1 MNLHFAINDRFVHEF
16 IKKTNEIGLLNE
28 NLFVIYGDTIVET
41 KVKIDVNVIHIN
53 DLNDS
58 LNYINNV
65 IDNVDNIYIHYLSI
79 QVVNLLQN
87 VKLKINVVWVFWGS
101 DGYQLYG
108 VREVPRIRDVG
119 LKEYFRSLKFELFG
133 PRNTE
138 IISFIRN
145 HVKYFAHYIKED
157 CNIINE
163 KLNVEME
170 FIDFTYASVSSCLYN
185 CSNEKKNIILVGN
198 SGDTT
203 NNHLVI
209 FKRFLSTSNSE
220 QIVCP
225 LSYGG
230 NAISTQRV
238 INYATEKF
246 GEKFTPLLNKLSYE
260 DYNENILCLVKSALF
275 YHEVPQA
282 YGNILQLLYNGAKV
296 YLNPRS
302 NLYTYL
308 IRLGFKIYPLNN
320 QTKCYQID
328 QLDIESQGYN
338 RKLTMQVCDN
348 REINRKYNYLLK
360 LHVRN

>member
-1 MNLHFAINDRFVHEF
+1 M
-16 IKKTNEIGLLNE
+16 
-28 NLFVIYGDTIVET
+28 
-41 KVKIDVNVIHIN
+41 
-53 DLNDS
+53 
-58 LNYINNV
+58 
-65 IDNVDNIYIHYLSI
+65 
-79 QVVNLLQN
+79 
-87 VKLKINVVWVFWGS
+87 
-101 DGYQLYG
+101 
-108 VREVPRIRDVG
+108 
-119 LKEYFRSLKFELFG
+119 FEW
-133 PRNTE
+133 
-138 IISFIRN
+138 
-145 HVKYFAHYIKED
+145 
-157 CNIINE
+157 
-163 KLNVEME
+163 
-170 FIDFTYASVSSCLYN
+170 
-185 CSNEKKNIILVGN
+185 KKNIILVGN